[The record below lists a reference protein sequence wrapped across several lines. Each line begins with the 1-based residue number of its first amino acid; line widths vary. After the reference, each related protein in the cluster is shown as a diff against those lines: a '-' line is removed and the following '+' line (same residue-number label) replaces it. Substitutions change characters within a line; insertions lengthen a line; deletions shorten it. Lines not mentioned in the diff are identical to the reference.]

1 MDDVKLI
8 RLNKFI
14 SNSGYCNR
22 READNFIVQ
31 GRVCV
36 NDKVINKLGVKVS
49 IDDNVK
55 LDGNSISP
63 NKLVYILLNKPKGFH
78 SINLNNKKNIFSLL
92 PIKKYHNLQSLD
104 FLHENYMGLMIFSNN
119 QEFIKHMAKKRQDI
133 KQLYHL
139 VLESDLKQIDLNS
152 IQNDLKSNDIM
163 ILNINYVD
171 GAKKNEI
178 GLELSLKQVRDI
190 DNIFLKFNYKILSL
204 DRVLYSNMT
213 KKDLPRGKWRHF
225 KKQEL
230 INLKAF

>member
-78 SINLNNKKNIFSLL
+78 SINLNNKKI
-92 PIKKYHNLQSLD
+92 
-104 FLHENYMGLMIFSNN
+104 
-119 QEFIKHMAKKRQDI
+119 
-133 KQLYHL
+133 
-139 VLESDLKQIDLNS
+139 
-152 IQNDLKSNDIM
+152 
-163 ILNINYVD
+163 
-171 GAKKNEI
+171 
-178 GLELSLKQVRDI
+178 
-190 DNIFLKFNYKILSL
+190 
-204 DRVLYSNMT
+204 YSVYC
-213 KKDLPRGKWRHF
+213 L
-225 KKQEL
+225 
-230 INLKAF
+230 

>member
-1 MDDVKLI
+1 M
-8 RLNKFI
+8 
-14 SNSGYCNR
+14 
-22 READNFIVQ
+22 
-31 GRVCV
+31 
-36 NDKVINKLGVKVS
+36 
-49 IDDNVK
+49 
-55 LDGNSISP
+55 
-63 NKLVYILLNKPKGFH
+63 
-78 SINLNNKKNIFSLL
+78 
-92 PIKKYHNLQSLD
+92 
-104 FLHENYMGLMIFSNN
+104 
-119 QEFIKHMAKKRQDI
+119 
-133 KQLYHL
+133 YHL